1 MFNNFSVGRDGDTTY
16 VALHFDE
23 DGFTLEYDFVFQDDP
38 EARDYF
44 GEVYWARV
52 TAYPNPTS
60 ARPRPVFA
68 ETKHTVGIKT

>member
-1 MFNNFSVGRDGDTTY
+1 MFNNFSVGREGDTTY

-44 GEVYWARV
+44 GESYWGRV
-52 TAYPNPTS
+52 TAYQTPTR
-60 ARPRPVFA
+60 AFPEPEYAVVQ
-68 ETKHTVGIKT
+68 HTVGIKT